1 MPSLDIDY
9 CPKGGR
15 RVQDKMVPMLAVL
28 LSLIAAPAFGEVVT
42 LREAIGRALESNHL
56 LKAAALERGAAEEGV
71 AASRSRYLPRVFL
84 ESGAT
89 LSNTPSTVFMMKLDE
104 ARINPGSDFAADA
117 LNHPSS
123 RADFRSA
130 VTLEQPVLD
139 LGIKTGIEL
148 AGKDAEAAAI
158 SLEGRREEVGFRVYL
173 AYLGVRKARA
183 FREIA
188 DQALATA
195 REHERLAGVREK
207 DGVGLKS
214 DQLRAATALAEA
226 EQRLLSAKND
236 LLIARLRL
244 NLVAGG
250 RQGETLDI
258 TEFPKL
264 ADQIPAQGDLV
275 TLAQLSRADL
285 RVAEK
290 SVQKGE
296 LAVRQ
301 AANAYFPT
309 LYARGGYQINDRD
322 IPLGMDNDSWSV
334 GLNLRWELFD
344 GARRSHEKEKAELAR
359 KGAAALLEYER
370 REVAL
375 QVTESELR
383 RQEAALRLESAR
395 SAVKGAEEGMRLV
408 ALRFGNGLSSMV
420 ELMDAESALNRSRAN
435 LVEVESSF
443 FASTGELYYRAG
455 VFLREV
461 MR

>member
-1 MPSLDIDY
+1 MN
-9 CPKGGR
+9 
-15 RVQDKMVPMLAVL
+15 DKIVPMVAL
-28 LSLIAAPAFGEVVT
+28 LLLLITPPAFGEAVT
-42 LREAIGRALESNHL
+42 LHEAIGRALESNHL

-84 ESGAT
+84 ESGAA

-104 ARINPGSDFAADA
+104 ARINPGSDFQADT
-117 LNHPSS
+117 LNHPSA

-130 VTLEQPVLD
+130 LTLEQPVLD
-139 LGIKTGIEL
+139 FGIGTGVEL
-148 AGKDAEAAAI
+148 AGKDAEAAAV
-158 SLEGRREEVGFRVYL
+158 SLEGRREEVAFRVYL
-173 AYLGVRKARA
+173 AYLGVRKAQA
-183 FREIA
+183 FRDIA

-195 REHERLAGVREK
+195 REHDRLAGVREK

-226 EQRLLSAKND
+226 EQRLVSAKND
-236 LLIARLRL
+236 LLIARMRL

-258 TEFPKL
+258 AETPKL
-264 ADQIPAQGDLV
+264 DEQILAQGDLV
-275 TLAQLSRADL
+275 ALAQLSRPDL
-285 RVAEK
+285 RIAEK

-309 LYARGGYQINDRD
+309 LYAKAGYQINDRD
-322 IPLGMDNDSWSV
+322 LPLGMDNDSWTV

-344 GARRSHEKEKAELAR
+344 GARRSHEKEKAELSR
-359 KGAAALLEYER
+359 KGAAALLEHER
-370 REVAL
+370 REAAL
-375 QVTESELR
+375 QVTESQLR
-383 RQEAALRLESAR
+383 RREAGMRLESAR
-395 SAVKGAEEGMRLV
+395 AAVRGAEEGMRLV

-435 LVEVESSF
+435 LVEVENSF